1 MISLLLAPS
10 GPPWNVRVTNNTSTT
25 ITVEWDGV
33 DCLQRNTEITGYTA
47 RYNPHSRDGRN
58 EVSGDGTGAS
68 GGSVNLTGL
77 SPSTSYTIQV
87 AADSDLG
94 HGPFSDPIMVET
106 AEGRELLISDTYSIA
121 K

>member
-1 MISLLLAPS
+1 MISLLSAPT
-10 GPPWNVRVTNNTSTT
+10 GPPRNVRVTNNTSTF
-25 ITVEWDGV
+25 ITVTVMDV

-47 RYNPHSRDGRN
+47 RYSPPSSDGTG
-58 EVSGDGTGAS
+58 EASGDGTGAD

-77 SPSTSYTIQV
+77 SPSTSYTIRV

-94 HGPFSDPIMVET
+94 RGPFSDPIIVET
-106 AEGRELLISDTYSIA
+106 AEGRELLITDTYSIA